1 MWSCWCMVTNKIKK
15 LEHLSSEER
24 LRDLGWLILEK
35 RKFVEGEG
43 RGEWGIFLIEI
54 SEARV

>member
-1 MWSCWCMVTNKIKK
+1 MVTNKIKK